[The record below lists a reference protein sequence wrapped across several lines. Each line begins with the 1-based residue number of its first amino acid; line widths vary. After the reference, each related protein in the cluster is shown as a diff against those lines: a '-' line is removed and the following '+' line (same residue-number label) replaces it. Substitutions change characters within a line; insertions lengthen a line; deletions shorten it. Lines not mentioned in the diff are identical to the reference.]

1 MTTDTSMVEERLPLH
16 IIKPAQVQTRIYASL
31 SQQQESINEL
41 SGSIKKHGLLQ
52 PIIVRPIN
60 LGFEIVAG
68 HRRFQACKILRW
80 KTIPAMV
87 KDVSD
92 KDAFEIQLVENIQRK
107 TLDPM
112 EEAQAFKLYVRDYGW
127 GGITHLAEAI
137 MKSEQYVSS
146 RIQLLKLPQNVIDKV
161 KSDELKVSHAFELLS
176 LEGESLENMSDDII
190 NKNMSVKDIRRHKH
204 QLAFAKDKGSVENTA
219 AVEKK
224 AKMEM
229 GTETG
234 TETENKM
241 YNRDDYPN
249 DGFLFP
255 TNSEKVGTGTEN
267 KMYNRDD
274 YPNDGFLFPTNSEKD
289 HIHERLHY
297 KLMFLKKVQLSLK
310 ASLSRADSLIH
321 EYEELDSPEI
331 KATSSQSSLYLET
344 EMYGHSDDISKMLM
358 RFRLGIHSMLDETI
372 RSTSKLAKEES
383 ISK

>member
-31 SQQQESINEL
+31 SQQQESIDEL

-60 LGFEIVAG
+60 RGFEIVAG

-107 TLDPM
+107 TLDPI

-127 GGITHLAEAI
+127 GGITYLAETI

-161 KSDELKVSHAFELLS
+161 KSSELKVSHAFELLS
-176 LEGESLENMSDDII
+176 LEGKSLENMSDDII
-190 NKNMSVKDIRRHKH
+190 NKNMSVKEIRRHKH
-204 QLAFAKDKGSVENTA
+204 ELAFAKDKGSVENTA
-219 AVEKK
+219 VVEKK

-229 GTETG
+229 EIGTKTG
-234 TETENKM
+234 NIM
-241 YNRDDYPN
+241 YDRDDY
-249 DGFLFP
+249 
-255 TNSEKVGTGTEN
+255 S
-267 KMYNRDD
+267 
-274 YPNDGFLFPTNSEKD
+274 NDGFLFPTNSEKD
-289 HIHERLHY
+289 HIHERLHH
-297 KLMFLKKVQLSLK
+297 KLMFIKKVQLSLK

-321 EYEELDSPEI
+321 EYEDLDSPEV
-331 KATSSQSSLYLET
+331 KATSSQSSSLYLET
-344 EMYGHSDDISKMLM
+344 EMYGDSDDISKMLM

-372 RSTSKLAKEES
+372 RSASKLAKEES

>member
-1 MTTDTSMVEERLPLH
+1 MTTGTSMVEERLPLH

-31 SQQQESINEL
+31 SQQQESIDEL
-41 SGSIKKHGLLQ
+41 SRSIKKHGLLQ

-60 LGFEIVAG
+60 RGFEIVAG

-107 TLDPM
+107 TLDPT

-127 GGITHLAEAI
+127 GGITYLAETI

-161 KSDELKVSHAFELLS
+161 KSGELKVSHAFELLS
-176 LEGESLENMSDDII
+176 LEGKSLENMSDDII
-190 NKNMSVKDIRRHKH
+190 SKNMSVKDIRRHKH
-204 QLAFAKDKGSVENTA
+204 QLAFAKDKGLVENTA

-229 GTETG
+229 ET
-234 TETENKM
+234 
-241 YNRDDYPN
+241 
-249 DGFLFP
+249 
-255 TNSEKVGTGTEN
+255 GTGTEN
-267 KMYNRDD
+267 TMYDRDD
-274 YPNDGFLFPTNSEKD
+274 YSNDGFLFPTNSEKD
-289 HIHERLHY
+289 HIHERLHH

-331 KATSSQSSLYLET
+331 KATSSQSRLYLET
-344 EMYGHSDDISKMLM
+344 NMYGDSDDISKMLM

>member
-1 MTTDTSMVEERLPLH
+1 MTTDTSMVEERLPLP
-16 IIKPAQVQTRIYASL
+16 IIKPAQVQTRIYTSL
-31 SQQQESINEL
+31 SQQQESIDEL
-41 SGSIKKHGLLQ
+41 SRSIKKHGLLQ

-60 LGFEIVAG
+60 RGFEIVAG

-92 KDAFEIQLVENIQRK
+92 KDAFEIQLVENIQRR
-107 TLDPM
+107 TLDPI

-127 GGITHLAEAI
+127 GGITYLAETI

-146 RIQLLKLPQNVIDKV
+146 RIQLLKLPQNIIDKV
-161 KSDELKVSHAFELLS
+161 KSGELKVSHAFELLS
-176 LEGESLENMSDDII
+176 FEGKSLENMSDDII
-190 NKNMSVKDIRRHKH
+190 NKNMSVKEIRRHKH
-204 QLAFAKDKGSVENTA
+204 ELAFAKDKGSVENTA
-219 AVEKK
+219 VVEKK

-229 GTETG
+229 EIGTKTG
-234 TETENKM
+234 NTI
-241 YNRDDYPN
+241 YNREDY
-249 DGFLFP
+249 
-255 TNSEKVGTGTEN
+255 S
-267 KMYNRDD
+267 
-274 YPNDGFLFPTNSEKD
+274 NDGFLFPTNSEKD
-289 HIHERLHY
+289 RIHERLHH

-344 EMYGHSDDISKMLM
+344 EMYGDSDDISKMLM

>member
-31 SQQQESINEL
+31 SQQQESIDEL

-60 LGFEIVAG
+60 RGFEIVAG

-107 TLDPM
+107 TLDPI

-127 GGITHLAEAI
+127 GGITYLAETI

-161 KSDELKVSHAFELLS
+161 KSGELKVSHAFELLG
-176 LEGESLENMSDDII
+176 LEGKSLENMSDDII

-204 QLAFAKDKGSVENTA
+204 QLAFAKDKGPVENTA

-224 AKMEM
+224 A
-229 GTETG
+229 
-234 TETENKM
+234 
-241 YNRDDYPN
+241 
-249 DGFLFP
+249 
-255 TNSEKVGTGTEN
+255 TEN

-289 HIHERLHY
+289 HIHERLHH

-344 EMYGHSDDISKMLM
+344 NMYGDSDDISKMLM

>member
-31 SQQQESINEL
+31 SQQQESIDEL
-41 SGSIKKHGLLQ
+41 SRSIKKHGLLQ
-52 PIIVRPIN
+52 PIIIRPIN
-60 LGFEIVAG
+60 RGFEIVAG

-107 TLDPM
+107 TLDPI

-127 GGITHLAEAI
+127 GGITYLAETI

-161 KSDELKVSHAFELLS
+161 KSGELKVSHAFELLS
-176 LEGESLENMSDDII
+176 LEGKSLENMSDDII

-204 QLAFAKDKGSVENTA
+204 QLAFAKDKETVENTA

-229 GTETG
+229 EIVTETENTMYNRDDYPKDGFLFPTNSEKVG
-234 TETENKM
+234 TGTENKM

-274 YPNDGFLFPTNSEKD
+274 YPNDGFLFPTNSEK
-289 HIHERLHY
+289 
-297 KLMFLKKVQLSLK
+297 VG
-310 ASLSRADSLIH
+310 
-321 EYEELDSPEI
+321 
-331 KATSSQSSLYLET
+331 TGT
-344 EMYGHSDDISKMLM
+344 ENK
-358 RFRLGIHSMLDETI
+358 
-372 RSTSKLAKEES
+372 
-383 ISK
+383 

>member
-1 MTTDTSMVEERLPLH
+1 MTTGTSMVEERLPLH

-31 SQQQESINEL
+31 SQQQESIDEL
-41 SGSIKKHGLLQ
+41 SRSIKKHGLLQ

-60 LGFEIVAG
+60 QGFEIVAG

-107 TLDPM
+107 TLDPT

-127 GGITHLAEAI
+127 GGITYLAETI

-161 KSDELKVSHAFELLS
+161 KSGELKVSHAFELLS
-176 LEGESLENMSDDII
+176 LEGKSLENMSDDII
-190 NKNMSVKDIRRHKH
+190 SKNMSVKDIRRHKH
-204 QLAFAKDKGSVENTA
+204 QLAFAKDKGLVENTA

-224 AKMEM
+224 AKIEMEI
-229 GTETG
+229 GTK
-234 TETENKM
+234 TENTT
-241 YNRDDYPN
+241 YVRD
-249 DGFLFP
+249 
-255 TNSEKVGTGTEN
+255 S
-267 KMYNRDD
+267 
-274 YPNDGFLFPTNSEKD
+274 NDGFLFPTNSEKD
-289 HIHERLHY
+289 HIHERLHH

-321 EYEELDSPEI
+321 EYEELDSPESPEI
-331 KATSSQSSLYLET
+331 RATSSQSSSIYLET
-344 EMYGHSDDISKMLM
+344 EMYGDSND
-358 RFRLGIHSMLDETI
+358 
-372 RSTSKLAKEES
+372 
-383 ISK
+383 

>member
-31 SQQQESINEL
+31 SQQQESIDEL
-41 SGSIKKHGLLQ
+41 SRSIKKHGLLQ

-60 LGFEIVAG
+60 RGFEIVAG

-92 KDAFEIQLVENIQRK
+92 KDAFELQLVENIQRK
-107 TLDPM
+107 TLDPI

-127 GGITHLAEAI
+127 GGITYLAETI

-161 KSDELKVSHAFELLS
+161 KSGELKVSHAFELLS
-176 LEGESLENMSDDII
+176 LEGKSLENMSDDII
-190 NKNMSVKDIRRHKH
+190 SKNMSVKDIRRHKH
-204 QLAFAKDKGSVENTA
+204 QLAFAKDKGLVENTA
-219 AVEKK
+219 VVEKK

-229 GTETG
+229 GTETE

-255 TNSEKVGTGTEN
+255 TNSEKVETGTEN

-344 EMYGHSDDISKMLM
+344 NMYGDSDDISKMLM

>member
-1 MTTDTSMVEERLPLH
+1 MVEERLPLP
-16 IIKPAQVQTRIYASL
+16 IIKPAQVQTRIYGSL
-31 SQQQESINEL
+31 SQQQESIDEL
-41 SGSIKKHGLLQ
+41 SRSIKKHGLLQ

-60 LGFEIVAG
+60 RGFEIVAG

-127 GGITHLAEAI
+127 GGITYLAETI

-161 KSDELKVSHAFELLS
+161 KSGELKVSHAFELLG
-176 LEGESLENMSDDII
+176 LEGKSLENMSDDII

-204 QLAFAKDKGSVENTA
+204 QLAFGKDKGSVENTA
-219 AVEKK
+219 AVEEK
-224 AKMEM
+224 AKMEIEI
-229 GTETG
+229 GTK
-234 TETENKM
+234 TENTM
-241 YNRDDYPN
+241 YDRDNY
-249 DGFLFP
+249 
-255 TNSEKVGTGTEN
+255 S
-267 KMYNRDD
+267 
-274 YPNDGFLFPTNSEKD
+274 NDGFLFPTNSEKD
-289 HIHERLHY
+289 HIHERLHH

-321 EYEELDSPEI
+321 EYEEYEESDSPEI
-331 KATSSQSSLYLET
+331 KATSSQSSSLYLET
-344 EMYGHSDDISKMLM
+344 EMYGDSDDISKMLM

-372 RSTSKLAKEES
+372 RSSSKIAKEEA

>member
-1 MTTDTSMVEERLPLH
+1 MTTGTSMVEERLPIP
-16 IIKPAQVQTRIYASL
+16 IIKPAHVQTRIYDSL
-31 SQQQESINEL
+31 SQQQESIDEL
-41 SGSIKKHGLLQ
+41 SRSIKKHGLLQ

-60 LGFEIVAG
+60 RGFEIVAG

-92 KDAFEIQLVENIQRK
+92 KDAFEIQLVENIQRR
-107 TLDPM
+107 TLDPI

-127 GGITHLAEAI
+127 GGVTYLAETI

-161 KSDELKVSHAFELLS
+161 KSGELKVSHAFELLS
-176 LEGESLENMSDDII
+176 LEGKSLENMSDDII
-190 NKNMSVKDIRRHKH
+190 SKNMSVKDIRRHKH
-204 QLAFAKDKGSVENTA
+204 QLAFAKDKGLVENTA

-229 GTETG
+229 ET
-234 TETENKM
+234 
-241 YNRDDYPN
+241 
-249 DGFLFP
+249 
-255 TNSEKVGTGTEN
+255 GTGTEN
-267 KMYNRDD
+267 TMYDRDD
-274 YPNDGFLFPTNSEKD
+274 YSNDGFFFPTNSEKD
-289 HIHERLHY
+289 HIHERLHH

-331 KATSSQSSLYLET
+331 KATSSQSRLYLET
-344 EMYGHSDDISKMLM
+344 NMYGDSDDISKMLM

>member
-1 MTTDTSMVEERLPLH
+1 MTTDASMVEERLPLH

-31 SQQQESINEL
+31 SQQESIDEL
-41 SGSIKKHGLLQ
+41 SRSIKKHGLLQ

-60 LGFEIVAG
+60 QGFEIVAG

-92 KDAFEIQLVENIQRK
+92 KDAFEIQLVENIQRN
-107 TLDPM
+107 TLDPI

-127 GGITHLAEAI
+127 GGTTYLAETI

-146 RIQLLKLPQNVIDKV
+146 RIQLLRLPQNVIDKV
-161 KSDELKVSHAFELLS
+161 KSGELKVSHAFELLG
-176 LEGESLENMSDDII
+176 LEGRSLENMSDDII

-224 AKMEM
+224 AKIEMEI
-229 GTETG
+229 GTK
-234 TETENKM
+234 TENTT
-241 YNRDDYPN
+241 YVRD
-249 DGFLFP
+249 
-255 TNSEKVGTGTEN
+255 S
-267 KMYNRDD
+267 
-274 YPNDGFLFPTNSEKD
+274 NDGFLFPTNSEKD
-289 HIHERLHY
+289 HIHERLHH

-331 KATSSQSSLYLET
+331 KATSSQSRLYLET
-344 EMYGHSDDISKMLM
+344 NMYGDSDDISKMLM

>member
-31 SQQQESINEL
+31 SQQQESIDEL
-41 SGSIKKHGLLQ
+41 SRSIKKHGLLQ

-60 LGFEIVAG
+60 QGFEIVAG

-80 KTIPAMV
+80 KSIPAMV

-92 KDAFEIQLVENIQRK
+92 KDAFEIQLVENIQRR
-107 TLDPM
+107 TLDPI

-127 GGITHLAEAI
+127 GGITYLAETI

-146 RIQLLKLPQNVIDKV
+146 RIQLLKLSQNVIDKV
-161 KSDELKVSHAFELLS
+161 KSGELKVSHAFELLG
-176 LEGESLENMSDDII
+176 LEGKSLENMSDDII

-204 QLAFAKDKGSVENTA
+204 QLAFAKDKETVENTA
-219 AVEKK
+219 AVEKR

-229 GTETG
+229 GT
-234 TETENKM
+234 
-241 YNRDDYPN
+241 
-249 DGFLFP
+249 
-255 TNSEKVGTGTEN
+255 GTGTEN
-267 KMYNRDD
+267 TMYNRDD

-344 EMYGHSDDISKMLM
+344 NMYGDSDDISKMLM

>member
-60 LGFEIVAG
+60 RGFEIVAG

-92 KDAFEIQLVENIQRK
+92 K
-107 TLDPM
+107 
-112 EEAQAFKLYVRDYGW
+112 
-127 GGITHLAEAI
+127 
-137 MKSEQYVSS
+137 
-146 RIQLLKLPQNVIDKV
+146 
-161 KSDELKVSHAFELLS
+161 HAFELQLV
-176 LEGESLENMSDDII
+176 EGKSLENMSDYII

-229 GTETG
+229 GTETE

-267 KMYNRDD
+267 TMYNRDD

-321 EYEELDSPEI
+321 EYEESDVPEI
-331 KATSSQSSLYLET
+331 KVTSSQRSVHLET
-344 EMYGHSDDISKMLM
+344 EMYGDSDDISKMLM

>member
-1 MTTDTSMVEERLPLH
+1 MTTDTSMVEERLPLP
-16 IIKPAQVQTRIYASL
+16 IIKPAQVQTRIYTSL
-31 SQQQESINEL
+31 SQQQESIDEL
-41 SGSIKKHGLLQ
+41 SRSIKKHGLLQ

-60 LGFEIVAG
+60 RGFEIVAG

-92 KDAFEIQLVENIQRK
+92 KDAFEIQLVENIQRR
-107 TLDPM
+107 TLDPI

-127 GGITHLAEAI
+127 GGITYLAETI

-161 KSDELKVSHAFELLS
+161 KSSELKVSHAFELLS
-176 LEGESLENMSDDII
+176 LEGKSLENMSDDII

-204 QLAFAKDKGSVENTA
+204 QLAFAKDKESVVNTA
-219 AVEKK
+219 AVETK
-224 AKMEM
+224 AKMEID
-229 GTETG
+229 TETK
-234 TETENKM
+234 TVNTM
-241 YNRDDYPN
+241 YDRDN
-249 DGFLFP
+249 
-255 TNSEKVGTGTEN
+255 
-267 KMYNRDD
+267 

-289 HIHERLHY
+289 HIHERLHH

-331 KATSSQSSLYLET
+331 NTTSSQSSLYLET
-344 EMYGHSDDISKMLM
+344 NMYGDSDDISKMLM

-372 RSTSKLAKEES
+372 RSASKLAKEES

>member
-31 SQQQESINEL
+31 SQQQESIDEL
-41 SGSIKKHGLLQ
+41 SRSIKKHGLLQ
-52 PIIVRPIN
+52 PIIIRPIN
-60 LGFEIVAG
+60 RGFEIVAG

-107 TLDPM
+107 TLDPI

-127 GGITHLAEAI
+127 GGITYLAETI

-161 KSDELKVSHAFELLS
+161 KSGELKVSHAFELLG
-176 LEGESLENMSDDII
+176 LEGKSLENMSDDII

-204 QLAFAKDKGSVENTA
+204 QLAFAKDKGSVVKTA
-219 AVEKK
+219 ALETK
-224 AKMEM
+224 AKMEID
-229 GTETG
+229 TETK
-234 TETENKM
+234 TVNTM
-241 YNRDDYPN
+241 YDKDDY
-249 DGFLFP
+249 
-255 TNSEKVGTGTEN
+255 S
-267 KMYNRDD
+267 
-274 YPNDGFLFPTNSEKD
+274 NDGFLFPTNSEKD
-289 HIHERLHY
+289 HIHERLHH

>member
-1 MTTDTSMVEERLPLH
+1 MTTGTSMVEERLPIP
-16 IIKPAQVQTRIYASL
+16 IIKPAHVQTRIYASL
-31 SQQQESINEL
+31 SQQQESIDEL
-41 SGSIKKHGLLQ
+41 SRSIKKHGLLQ

-60 LGFEIVAG
+60 RGFEIVAG

-92 KDAFEIQLVENIQRK
+92 KDAFEIQLVENIQRM
-107 TLDPM
+107 TLDPT

-127 GGITHLAEAI
+127 GGITYLAETI

-161 KSDELKVSHAFELLS
+161 KSGELKVSHAFELLS
-176 LEGESLENMSDDII
+176 LEGKSLENMSDDII
-190 NKNMSVKDIRRHKH
+190 SKNMSVKDIRRHKH
-204 QLAFAKDKGSVENTA
+204 QLAFAKDKGLVENTA

-229 GTETG
+229 ET
-234 TETENKM
+234 
-241 YNRDDYPN
+241 
-249 DGFLFP
+249 
-255 TNSEKVGTGTEN
+255 GTGTEN
-267 KMYNRDD
+267 TMYDRDD
-274 YPNDGFLFPTNSEKD
+274 YSNDGFLFPTNSEKD
-289 HIHERLHY
+289 HIHERLHH

-331 KATSSQSSLYLET
+331 KATSSQSRLYLET
-344 EMYGHSDDISKMLM
+344 NMYGDSDDISKMLM

>member
-1 MTTDTSMVEERLPLH
+1 MVEERLPLP
-16 IIKPAQVQTRIYASL
+16 IIKPAQVQTRIYGSL
-31 SQQQESINEL
+31 SQQQESIDEL
-41 SGSIKKHGLLQ
+41 SRSIKKHGLLQ

-60 LGFEIVAG
+60 RGFEIVAG

-127 GGITHLAEAI
+127 GGITYLAETI

-161 KSDELKVSHAFELLS
+161 KSGELKVSHAFELLG
-176 LEGESLENMSDDII
+176 LEGKSLENMSDDII

-204 QLAFAKDKGSVENTA
+204 QLAFGKDKGSVENTA
-219 AVEKK
+219 AVEEK
-224 AKMEM
+224 AKMEIEI
-229 GTETG
+229 GTK
-234 TETENKM
+234 TENTM
-241 YNRDDYPN
+241 YDRDNY
-249 DGFLFP
+249 
-255 TNSEKVGTGTEN
+255 S
-267 KMYNRDD
+267 
-274 YPNDGFLFPTNSEKD
+274 NDGFLFPTNSEKD
-289 HIHERLHY
+289 HIHERLHH

-321 EYEELDSPEI
+321 EYEEYEDLDSPEI
-331 KATSSQSSLYLET
+331 KATSSQSSSLYLET
-344 EMYGHSDDISKMLM
+344 EMYGDSDDISKMLM

-372 RSTSKLAKEES
+372 RSSSKIAKEEA

>member
-1 MTTDTSMVEERLPLH
+1 MTTGTSMVEERLPLH

-31 SQQQESINEL
+31 SQQQESIDEL
-41 SGSIKKHGLLQ
+41 SRSIKKHGLLQ

-60 LGFEIVAG
+60 QGFEIVAG

-80 KTIPAMV
+80 KTIPVMV

-107 TLDPM
+107 TLDPT

-127 GGITHLAEAI
+127 GGITYLAETI

-161 KSDELKVSHAFELLS
+161 KSGELKVSHAFELLS
-176 LEGESLENMSDDII
+176 LEGKSLENMSDDII
-190 NKNMSVKDIRRHKH
+190 SKNMSVKDIRRHKH
-204 QLAFAKDKGSVENTA
+204 QLAFAKDKGLVENTA

-229 GTETG
+229 ET
-234 TETENKM
+234 
-241 YNRDDYPN
+241 
-249 DGFLFP
+249 
-255 TNSEKVGTGTEN
+255 GTGTEN
-267 KMYNRDD
+267 TMYDRDD
-274 YPNDGFLFPTNSEKD
+274 YSNDGFLFPTNSEKD
-289 HIHERLHY
+289 HIHERLHH

-331 KATSSQSSLYLET
+331 KATSSQSRLYLET
-344 EMYGHSDDISKMLM
+344 NMYGDSDDISKMLM

>member
-1 MTTDTSMVEERLPLH
+1 MTTDTSMVEERLPLP
-16 IIKPAQVQTRIYASL
+16 IIKPAQVQTRIYGSL
-31 SQQQESINEL
+31 SQQQESIDEL
-41 SGSIKKHGLLQ
+41 SRSIKKHGLLQ

-60 LGFEIVAG
+60 RGFEIVAG

-127 GGITHLAEAI
+127 GGITYLAETI

-161 KSDELKVSHAFELLS
+161 KSGELKVSHAFELLG
-176 LEGESLENMSDDII
+176 LEGKSLENMSDDII

-204 QLAFAKDKGSVENTA
+204 QLAFGKDKGSVENTA
-219 AVEKK
+219 AVEEK
-224 AKMEM
+224 AKMEIEI
-229 GTETG
+229 GTK
-234 TETENKM
+234 TENTM
-241 YNRDDYPN
+241 YDRDNY
-249 DGFLFP
+249 
-255 TNSEKVGTGTEN
+255 S
-267 KMYNRDD
+267 
-274 YPNDGFLFPTNSEKD
+274 NDGFLFPTNSEKD
-289 HIHERLHY
+289 HIHERLHH

-321 EYEELDSPEI
+321 EYEEYEDLDSPEI
-331 KATSSQSSLYLET
+331 KATSSQSSSLYLET
-344 EMYGHSDDISKMLM
+344 EMYGDSDDISKMLM

-372 RSTSKLAKEES
+372 RSSSKIAKEES

>member
-31 SQQQESINEL
+31 SQQQESIDEL

-60 LGFEIVAG
+60 QGFEIVAG

-107 TLDPM
+107 TLDPI

-127 GGITHLAEAI
+127 GGITYLAETI

-161 KSDELKVSHAFELLS
+161 KSGELKVSHAFELLG
-176 LEGESLENMSDDII
+176 LEGKSLENMSEDII
-190 NKNMSVKDIRRHKH
+190 NKDMSVKDIRRHKH
-204 QLAFAKDKGSVENTA
+204 QLAFAKDKGLVENTA

-229 GTETG
+229 EIGTK
-234 TETENKM
+234 TENTM
-241 YNRDDYPN
+241 YDREDY
-249 DGFLFP
+249 
-255 TNSEKVGTGTEN
+255 S
-267 KMYNRDD
+267 
-274 YPNDGFLFPTNSEKD
+274 NDGFLFPTNSEKD
-289 HIHERLHY
+289 HIN
-297 KLMFLKKVQLSLK
+297 
-310 ASLSRADSLIH
+310 
-321 EYEELDSPEI
+321 
-331 KATSSQSSLYLET
+331 
-344 EMYGHSDDISKMLM
+344 
-358 RFRLGIHSMLDETI
+358 
-372 RSTSKLAKEES
+372 
-383 ISK
+383 

>member
-16 IIKPAQVQTRIYASL
+16 IVKPAQVQTRIYASL
-31 SQQQESINEL
+31 SQQQESIDEL

-60 LGFEIVAG
+60 RGFEIVAG
-68 HRRFQACKILRW
+68 HRRFQACKLLRW

-107 TLDPM
+107 TLDPI
-112 EEAQAFKLYVRDYGW
+112 EEAHAFKLYVRDYGW
-127 GGITHLAEAI
+127 GGVTYLAETI

-146 RIQLLKLPQNVIDKV
+146 RIQLLKLPQNVMDKV
-161 KSDELKVSHAFELLS
+161 KSGELKVSHAFELLGI
-176 LEGESLENMSDDII
+176 EGKSLENMSDDII
-190 NKNMSVKDIRRHKH
+190 DKNMSVKDIRRYKH
-204 QLAFAKDKGSVENTA
+204 QLAFVKDKETVENTA
-219 AVEKK
+219 AAVETK
-224 AKMEM
+224 AKMEL
-229 GTETG
+229 ETKIK
-234 TETENKM
+234 TENTMDDDK
-241 YNRDDYPN
+241 DDY
-249 DGFLFP
+249 
-255 TNSEKVGTGTEN
+255 S
-267 KMYNRDD
+267 
-274 YPNDGFLFPTNSEKD
+274 NDGFLFPTNSEKD
-289 HIHERLHY
+289 HIQERLHH

-321 EYEELDSPEI
+321 EYEESVATEI
-331 KATSSQSSLYLET
+331 KAISSNSIEYLET
-344 EMYGHSDDISKMLM
+344 NIYGDSDDSDNISKMLM

>member
-1 MTTDTSMVEERLPLH
+1 MTADTSMVEERLPLH

-31 SQQQESINEL
+31 SQQQESIDEL

-60 LGFEIVAG
+60 RGFEIVAG

-92 KDAFEIQLVENIQRK
+92 KDAFELQLVENIQRK
-107 TLDPM
+107 TLDPI

-127 GGITHLAEAI
+127 GGITYLAETI

-161 KSDELKVSHAFELLS
+161 KSGELKVSHAFELLG
-176 LEGESLENMSDDII
+176 LEGKSLENMSDDII

-204 QLAFAKDKGSVENTA
+204 QLAFAKDKGPVENTA

-229 GTETG
+229 EIG
-234 TETENKM
+234 TETEN
-241 YNRDDYPN
+241 
-249 DGFLFP
+249 
-255 TNSEKVGTGTEN
+255 T
-267 KMYNRDD
+267 MYNRDD

-344 EMYGHSDDISKMLM
+344 NMYGDSDDISKMLM

>member
-1 MTTDTSMVEERLPLH
+1 MVEERLPLH

-31 SQQQESINEL
+31 SQQQESIDEL

-52 PIIVRPIN
+52 PIIIRPIN
-60 LGFEIVAG
+60 QGFEIVAG

-107 TLDPM
+107 TLDPI

-127 GGITHLAEAI
+127 GGITYLAETI

-161 KSDELKVSHAFELLS
+161 KSGELKVSHAFELLS
-176 LEGESLENMSDDII
+176 LEGKSLENMSDDII
-190 NKNMSVKDIRRHKH
+190 SKNMSVKDIRRHKH
-204 QLAFAKDKGSVENTA
+204 QLAFAKDKGLVENTA
-219 AVEKK
+219 VVEKK
-224 AKMEM
+224 AKMEIE
-229 GTETG
+229 TETE
-234 TETENKM
+234 TETENTM
-241 YNRDDYPN
+241 YNRDDY
-249 DGFLFP
+249 
-255 TNSEKVGTGTEN
+255 S
-267 KMYNRDD
+267 
-274 YPNDGFLFPTNSEKD
+274 NDGFLFPTNSEKD
-289 HIHERLHY
+289 HIHERLHH

-321 EYEELDSPEI
+321 EYEESYATEI
-331 KATSSQSSLYLET
+331 KVTSSQSSVHLET
-344 EMYGHSDDISKMLM
+344 EMYGDSDNSDDISKMLM

>member
-1 MTTDTSMVEERLPLH
+1 MVEERLPLP

-31 SQQQESINEL
+31 SQQQESIDEL
-41 SGSIKKHGLLQ
+41 SRSIKKHGLLQ

-60 LGFEIVAG
+60 RGFEIVAG

-107 TLDPM
+107 TLDPI

-127 GGITHLAEAI
+127 GGITYLAETI

-161 KSDELKVSHAFELLS
+161 KSGELKVSHAFELLS
-176 LEGESLENMSDDII
+176 LEGKSLENMSDDII

-204 QLAFAKDKGSVENTA
+204 QLAFAKDKGLVENTA
-219 AVEKK
+219 VVEKK

-229 GTETG
+229 E
-234 TETENKM
+234 TETENTM
-241 YNRDDYPN
+241 YNRDNY
-249 DGFLFP
+249 
-255 TNSEKVGTGTEN
+255 S
-267 KMYNRDD
+267 
-274 YPNDGFLFPTNSEKD
+274 NDGFLFPTNSEKD
-289 HIHERLHY
+289 HIHERLHH

-321 EYEELDSPEI
+321 EYEEYEESDSPEI
-331 KATSSQSSLYLET
+331 KATSSQSPLYLET
-344 EMYGHSDDISKMLM
+344 EMYGDSDDISKMLM